1 MTPAVKAAATP
12 PTVAI
17 NTLAIML
24 DSFSPEDDGTLLPLV
39 ALAE

>member
-24 DSFSPEDDGTLLPLV
+24 DSLSPEDDGTAALV